1 MMKNLFSLAI
11 GLFAVFVLQA
21 QDPAPVTVSPDR
33 TPLLTLI
40 EQLEKETTYKFF
52 FLREWIDTV
61 DVTVRAG
68 NSSMEH
74 TLREAL
80 AGTGINFL
88 ISKDKIILTPG
99 IQLTDKVDS
108 SFFSEVRSTDDI
120 VSTRFLRESPRE
132 KSGPEKNA
140 LVDIGRRGSVQ
151 RRTYTLT
158 GYIRDAKS
166 GEALPGAV
174 VYSKG
179 SNDGVTTDAFGFYS
193 LTLAPGI
200 HTLTV
205 QQVGMKTNSQQINL
219 LGDGK
224 FDFLLEESVT
234 QLKEVI
240 IESEVDVNV
249 GNVQM
254 GVSRIDL
261 KSMKN
266 IPKILGENDVLR
278 VATSLPGVRTVG
290 EGASGI
296 NVRGGHADQ
305 NLIMLNEATIYNP
318 SHFLGFFSVFNPDAI
333 RSFELY
339 KSGIPVQF
347 GGRLSS
353 AFELL
358 MRDGNQKK
366 FSGQGGLGPITSHLT
381 LEVPLVKDKTS
392 LMVGGRTTYSNWV
405 LRRLP
410 ETVLRNTSAA
420 FYDVFARLTHS
431 PNDKNSFYL
440 SLYNS
445 FDEFRLS
452 TDTLFSYSNRLA
464 SFQWRHVFS
473 PNTDA
478 LLSVTYSN
486 YDYGISYKTV
496 PAEAFD
502 MGFSVGESNVKY
514 EINHSRGRHRIT
526 GGLQA
531 KLYDL
536 DPGFVRKGSDSS
548 AVKVRK
554 VDDERGFE
562 SALFV
567 ADNIEITPNLSLYV
581 GMRYSHFT
589 ALGPGT
595 VFNYLPGQPRSE
607 KSISDSVY
615 YGSNKIITTF
625 HGPEYRASLRY
636 KINDATSLK
645 ASFNR
650 TRQYIHML
658 SNTVSVSPTD
668 TWKLSDP
675 NVKPQVADQASAGFY
690 KNLRQEVYEF
700 SAEAYYKWIENILDY
715 KTGASLLVNEH
726 IDQQILQGNGKAY
739 GIELLLRKRSGK
751 VTGWL
756 GYSYSRTFVR
766 LNGTNSSER
775 INRGQYFPANY
786 DKPHDVSLI
795 SNYKITRRYSLSF
808 NFAYSTGRPITY
820 PVAAYRFGNT
830 YRVNYSERN
839 ASRIPDYIRADIGFN
854 IEGNHR
860 IRKLAHSYWSI
871 SVYNIL
877 GRKNPYSVYFKVE
890 GENIQAY
897 KLSIFGVPIPTVTY
911 HFKF

>member
-1 MMKNLFSLAI
+1 MKSLITLVAALMI
-11 GLFAVFVLQA
+11 SVCVNA
-21 QDPAPVTVSPDR
+21 QDSTRISISVEQAP
-33 TPLLTLI
+33 LTSI
-40 EQLEKETTYKFF
+40 ITEVEQETSFQFF
-52 FLREWIDTV
+52 FLPAWIDTV
-61 DVTVRAG
+61 SVTVHVVNATIRQ
-68 NSSMEH
+68 
-74 TLREAL
+74 AL
-80 AGTGINFL
+80 DKALVGTGIRYFITNG
-88 ISKDKIILTPG
+88 KIILTPG
-99 IQLTDKVDS
+99 IVLNDQVDS
-108 SFFSEVRSTDDI
+108 SFFSKMRSTDEI
-120 VSTRFLRESPRE
+120 VATRFGRQVGEQ
-132 KSGPEKNA
+132 KAGPAKDEIA
-140 LVDIGRRGSVQ
+140 EVGRRGNSQ
-151 RRTYTLT
+151 RKAYTLT
-158 GYIRDAKS
+158 GYVRDARS

-179 SNDGVTTDAFGFYS
+179 SNNGVTSDAFGFYS
-193 LTLAPGI
+193 IMLAPGY
-200 HTLTV
+200 HNLNV
-205 QQVGMKTNSQQINL
+205 QQVGMRTILQQINL

-240 IESEVDVNV
+240 IESDGDVNV
-249 GNVQM
+249 ADVQM
-254 GVSRIDL
+254 GTSRIDL
-261 KSMKN
+261 KSMKH
-266 IPKILGENDVLR
+266 IPKILGENDILK
-278 VATSLPGVRTVG
+278 VATTLPGVRSVG

-305 NLIMLNEATIYNP
+305 NLVMLNEATIYNP

-339 KSGIPVQF
+339 KSGIPAQF

-366 FSGQGGLGPITSHLT
+366 FSGQGGIGPITSHLT
-381 LEVPLVKDKTS
+381 LEVPLIKDKSS

-410 ETVLRNTSAA
+410 ETVIRNTSAS
-420 FYDVFARLTHS
+420 FYDVFARFTHS
-431 PNDKNSFYL
+431 PNDKNTFYL

-445 FDEFRLS
+445 HDEFRLS
-452 TDTLFSYSNRLA
+452 TDTLFSYSNKLA

-473 PNTDA
+473 PSTDGV
-478 LLSVTYSN
+478 LSLTYSG
-486 YDYGISYKTV
+486 YDYNINYETLPV
-496 PAEAFD
+496 QAFN
-502 MGFSVGESNVKY
+502 MGFRVGESNVKW
-514 EINHSRGRHRIT
+514 ELNHSRGRHKIT
-526 GGLQA
+526 AGLQA
-531 KLYDL
+531 KMYEL
-536 DPGFVRKGSDSS
+536 DPGFIQKGSDSS
-548 AVKVRK
+548 EVKVRN
-554 VDDERGFE
+554 VDDERGVE
-562 SALFV
+562 SALFL
-567 ADNIEITPNLSLYV
+567 ADNLEITPALSVYLGV
-581 GMRYSHFT
+581 RYSHFS

-595 VFNYLPGQPRSE
+595 INTYMSDKPRTPAT
-607 KSISDSVY
+607 IADSTY
-615 YGSNKIITTF
+615 YGRNQIMTTF

-636 KINDATSLK
+636 KISNVSSVK
-645 ASFNR
+645 ASYNR

-675 NVKPQVADQASAGFY
+675 NVRPQVADQVSVGYY
-690 KNLRQEVYEF
+690 KNMRQDVFEF

-715 KTGASLLVNEH
+715 KTGASLLVNEN

-751 VTGWL
+751 VSGWL
-756 GYSYSRTFVR
+756 GYSYSRTFIQ
-766 LNGTNSSER
+766 LDGTTPSER
-775 INRGQYFPANY
+775 INRGRYFPANY
-786 DKPHDVSLI
+786 DKPHDISLI
-795 SNYKITRRYSLSF
+795 TNYKITRRYSFSF

-820 PVAAYRFGNT
+820 PIAAYRFGNT

-839 ASRIPDYIRADIGFN
+839 AFRIPDYIRADIGFN

-871 SVYNIL
+871 SIYNIL

-890 GENIQAY
+890 GEKIQAY